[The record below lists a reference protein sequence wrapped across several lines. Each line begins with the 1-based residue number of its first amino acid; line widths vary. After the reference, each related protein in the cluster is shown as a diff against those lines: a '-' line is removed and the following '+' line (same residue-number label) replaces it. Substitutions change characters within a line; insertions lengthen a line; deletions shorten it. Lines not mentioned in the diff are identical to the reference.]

1 MATFVKSGALR
12 RGYRPEDVDEFFD
25 KARELYQH
33 EELPD
38 ELEAERIRTI
48 AFPLV
53 RNGYSTVEVDQ
64 ALERLERACW
74 QRERVQV
81 VSAEGT
87 DTWLARAYE
96 FASSLYPR
104 LGRPRGE
111 RFRPPE
117 RGRGYCRTEVDDL
130 LDKLAKYFDGEHDL
144 ATSDVLGASFTTRGK
159 SRAYDVRVVD
169 VYLDRAISVL
179 QAVE

>member
-1 MATFVKSGALR
+1 MAGFTRSGSVR
-12 RGYRPEDVDEFFD
+12 RGYRVEDVDDFFE
-25 KARELYQH
+25 KARVLYQE

-38 ELEAERIRTI
+38 ELEAERIRTV

-53 RNGYSTVEVDQ
+53 RNGYSTVDVDR

-74 QRERVQV
+74 QRERAEVIA
-81 VSAEGT
+81 AEGS

-96 FASSLYPR
+96 SASSLYPR
-104 LGRPRGE
+104 LNRPRGE
-111 RFRPPE
+111 RFRAPE
-117 RGRGYCRTEVDDL
+117 RGRGYARSEVDDL
-130 LDKLAKYFDGEHDL
+130 LDRLAKYFDGGQDL
-144 ATSDVLGASFTTRGK
+144 AANDLLNESFTVKGK

-169 VYLDRAISVL
+169 VYLDRAIAVL

>member
-1 MATFVKSGALR
+1 MASFTRSGSIR
-12 RGYRPEDVDEFFD
+12 RGYRAEDVDEFFD
-25 KARELYQH
+25 EARTLYQN

-38 ELEAERIRTI
+38 ELEAEKIRTVS
-48 AFPLV
+48 FPLV
-53 RNGYSTVEVDQ
+53 RNGYSTAEVDQ

-74 QRERVQV
+74 QRERAKV
-81 VSAEGT
+81 VAAEGT

-96 FASSLYPR
+96 SAASLYPR
-104 LGRPRGE
+104 LNRPRGE
-111 RFRPPE
+111 RFNPPAK
-117 RGRGYCRTEVDDL
+117 GRGYSRTEVDDL
-130 LDKLAKYFDGEHDL
+130 LDRLAKYFDGGHDMV
-144 ATSDVLGASFTTRGK
+144 ANDILGASFTVTGA